1 MSAPTIK
8 LNTGAEIPLIGLGT
22 WQSPPGQV
30 EKAVEYAL
38 KNGYKHIDGA
48 WAYDN
53 EEEVGKGIKASGVP
67 REEIFITSKIWSTYH
82 RRVEENVDDTLK
94 KLGTDYLDL
103 LLMHWPVPLNPNGNH
118 PKFPTLPDGTRDV
131 DKGWSIV
138 DTWKQMEKL
147 YKAGKVK
154 AIGVS
159 NFSQLKLEEL
169 LPHVEVVPAVNQLEI
184 HLYNPQHKLLE
195 YMNSKGI
202 VPQAFSPLG
211 STGSPLFTDETA
223 TELSK
228 KYNVSVAAVL
238 LGYLVAKKIVTLPKS
253 VTPERIQANLDGSV
267 EFAKKV
273 EPADIERLDGVAAS
287 GKQHRFIMPP
297 WPVELGFDNWRKP
310 A

>member
-30 EKAVEYAL
+30 EKAVEHAL

-67 REEIFITSKIWSTYH
+67 REEIFITSKIWCTYH
-82 RRVEENVDDTLK
+82 SRVEESVDDTLK
-94 KLGTDYLDL
+94 KLGTDYLNL

-118 PKFPTLPDGTRDV
+118 PMFPSLPDGTRDV

-211 STGSPLFTDETA
+211 STGSPLLTDETA

-253 VTPERIQANLDGSV
+253 VTPERIQANLDGS
-267 EFAKKV
+267 K
-273 EPADIERLDGVAAS
+273 DS
-287 GKQHRFIMPP
+287 
-297 WPVELGFDNWRKP
+297 
-310 A
+310 